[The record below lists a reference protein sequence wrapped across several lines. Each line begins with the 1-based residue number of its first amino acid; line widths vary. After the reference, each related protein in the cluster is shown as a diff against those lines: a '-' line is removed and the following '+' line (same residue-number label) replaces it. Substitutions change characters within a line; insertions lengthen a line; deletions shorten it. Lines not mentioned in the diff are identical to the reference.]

1 MVSRDE
7 SRRQQHEIRPVSD
20 LPVDDAFDYS
30 GYDFDDAGN
39 GTRTPRSTD
48 SRLEEEGNAIRRS
61 PPRYGNLLQP
71 NDNTSNLAPQRN
83 VSFKQPGKRIS
94 FATPTPE
101 NESPQSQSSSS
112 INRSPRIRE
121 EVETFEDDDD
131 DQNRRDDNDE
141 VIARHPSVMKR
152 HRWGT
157 QRHKKGRPK
166 RSKSIFKSKRMSTAS
181 KLSDNHNNTS
191 TDELS
196 ETPAPASRKI
206 YVNMPLPYDMLDDD
220 TGLPATEYPRN
231 KIRTTK
237 YTPLSFIPKNL
248 FYQFQNVANIFF
260 LFIVILGVSSPSSTP
275 FHLQVTAM
283 SPSSAQ
289 EPGSMLG
296 FHILFFQKKAALESG
311 GLALGKSYN
320 SGG

>member
-1 MVSRDE
+1 MDE
-7 SRRQQHEIRPVSD
+7 SRKPQQHEIRPVSD

-48 SRLEEEGNAIRRS
+48 SRVEEEGNAIRRS

-71 NDNTSNLAPQRN
+71 NNNSSGVPQRN
-83 VSFKQPGKRIS
+83 VSFKQPEKRIS

-112 INRSPRIRE
+112 VNRSPRIRE
-121 EVETFEDDDD
+121 EVETFDEDDDD
-131 DQNRRDDNDE
+131 SGQNGQDE

-181 KLSDNHNNTS
+181 KLSDNNPNNAS
-191 TDELS
+191 TDDLS
-196 ETPAPASRKI
+196 EAPAPTSRKI

-237 YTPLSFIPKNL
+237 YTPLSFVPKNL
-248 FYQFQNVANIFF
+248 YYQFQNVANIFF
-260 LFIVILGVSSPSSTP
+260 LFIVILGVSFSRFSSRN
-275 FHLQVTAM
+275 
-283 SPSSAQ
+283 
-289 EPGSMLG
+289 GRR
-296 FHILFFQKKAALESG
+296 
-311 GLALGKSYN
+311 
-320 SGG
+320 

>member
-1 MVSRDE
+1 MVSRDDE

-39 GTRTPRSTD
+39 GGTRTPRNTD

-71 NDNTSNLAPQRN
+71 DDNNNASPQPQRN

-112 INRSPRIRE
+112 VNRSPRIRE

-131 DQNRRDDNDE
+131 DNQSRRDDKDE

-181 KLSDNHNNTS
+181 KLSDNHHNNTS
-191 TDELS
+191 TEDLS
-196 ETPAPASRKI
+196 ETPAPTSRKI

-220 TGLPATEYPRN
+220 TGLPAAEYPRN

-260 LFIVILGVSSPSSTP
+260 LFIAILGVSSSLSN
-275 FHLQVTAM
+275 L
-283 SPSSAQ
+283 SSAN
-289 EPGSMLG
+289 PV
-296 FHILFFQKKAALESG
+296 FFFSRKEAKAVVLLRRSCWARCTKGCFFEFC
-311 GLALGKSYN
+311 
-320 SGG
+320 